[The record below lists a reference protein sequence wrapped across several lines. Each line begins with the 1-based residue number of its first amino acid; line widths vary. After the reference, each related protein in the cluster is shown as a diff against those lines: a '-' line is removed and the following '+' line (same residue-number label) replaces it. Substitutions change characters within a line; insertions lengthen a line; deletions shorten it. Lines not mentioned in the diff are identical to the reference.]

1 MGIYEGDLKHR
12 LHHVRPKIDKV
23 TVNEGCAKEYGWS
36 LNNVITGAPFKISER
51 PDVVLPEPYHSTIV
65 NDSDHAQ
72 RQNYSTS
79 YTEMDGYRAEVTN
92 SVGVSINESF
102 TLPDFMSAGIEV
114 TLNTTSKRSEDKTR
128 TKNTTVSNNIE
139 IPARTKVIV
148 KVETTITK
156 VTAIYHVPIEIRGK
170 VGTQSDKKFKGHYYW
185 GYDIKLAY
193 PKGLKTCVEV
203 IGKSFQTE
211 SKTEIAQIPLGS
223 TETPVFKT
231 LDAAKS
237 TVLED
242 SQVCNEQM
250 GCDFP
255 AQTVHDSDL
264 LQQARAMAEAQGWVT
279 PGGCILALHVM
290 APVEEQN

>member
-1 MGIYEGDLKHR
+1 MYILT
-12 LHHVRPKIDKV
+12 L
-23 TVNEGCAKEYGWS
+23 
-36 LNNVITGAPFKISER
+36 
-51 PDVVLPEPYHSTIV
+51 
-65 NDSDHAQ
+65 
-72 RQNYSTS
+72 
-79 YTEMDGYRAEVTN
+79 
-92 SVGVSINESF
+92 SVASCKPH
-102 TLPDFMSAGIEV
+102 TL
-114 TLNTTSKRSEDKTR
+114 L
-128 TKNTTVSNNIE
+128 
-139 IPARTKVIV
+139 
-148 KVETTITK
+148 
-156 VTAIYHVPIEIRGK
+156 YL
-170 VGTQSDKKFKGHYYW
+170 QFKGHYYW